1 MRGARGGPAEG
12 AQDGCP
18 AAAPPGIAPSIFL
31 FWVSRCSVSRGASE
45 AIIDWWLREALPPLN
60 SL

>member
-18 AAAPPGIAPSIFL
+18 AAAPPGIAPSILGFAL
-31 FWVSRCSVSRGASE
+31 LCLAGRVRGDNGLVAPGGI
-45 AIIDWWLREALPPLN
+45 AAFKQPVT
-60 SL
+60 